1 MAVYNA
7 RDFGAAGDGRTKD
20 TKALQRTIDTCAAQG
35 GGRVILE
42 GGAFLTGTLYLKTGV
57 YLEIE
62 AGAVLLASP
71 DIADYGTD
79 THHNRYRNEP
89 ELDRCLIYAQDVE
102 HIGLIGCGE
111 INGNAEHFPN
121 PGSVYRPMLIRV
133 LRCRNVRLEGLR
145 LYDAAAWTTAFLD
158 SDYLW
163 IRGLDISNEKRYNI
177 QYRYEECAQAAVFSS
192 EQPF

>member
-20 TKALQRTIDTCAAQG
+20 TKALQCTIDTCAAQG

-62 AGAVLLASP
+62 AEAVLLASP

-89 ELDRCLIYAQDVE
+89 ELDRCLIYAQDAE

-111 INGNAEHFPN
+111 INGNAERFPN